1 MANKIISIEV
11 GYSLTKICEMDF
23 RAKNPKVYKYFSIP
37 TPEGVFDDGF
47 LSDNPA
53 FVASIKQSLSF
64 NKIRTKQAVCTITS
78 SKIATREVMLP
89 SVKASQVQALVEA
102 NANDYF
108 PIDLQDYEIGHL
120 VIGNIKETDGSN
132 KMKVLVMACSKQL
145 IQGYDKL
152 CEQLGLHLISI
163 DYSGNSIYQ
172 IMKNEIKDDTE
183 MVLRV
188 DEKQSVATI
197 ISNQNMMMQRNI
209 VYGIESA
216 IYMLMSSTAFVQ
228 NTYEEALEELKRIR
242 CIKLVLNEN
251 TKIID
256 KDDED
261 IQVTEKVSKAM
272 TDITESLAPLV
283 GNIARVIDLYNS
295 KSPDKP
301 IKKIQ
306 LIGLGA
312 DLSGLSKLLT
322 NELGVKTVVCN
333 NIKSIGWNHSAG
345 DGSSGRYVSTI
356 GAGIAPVG
364 FINEEKRKNDIKDV
378 NYKSVSILTAILGLT
393 VCAALLFVSY
403 SSYYEQNLKQ
413 KRLRKEEALYLEA
426 EKAFNEAES
435 LKELSLQVDA
445 AGMVTTGPN
454 DNLVDFLTEL
464 ETVLPEESLVLYLQ
478 SDTLAANV
486 TLRVLD
492 LETVAKVIENIR
504 DFECAHTVTVLSI
517 EEKVPTDDD
526 VKNYVLDHGYMTE
539 EEYDKLIEE
548 LDKKAQEENLTDE
561 EKAKQRVF
569 LDKDGTPYYIPD
581 KYYDFNFT
589 VAYKNYGIDAE
600 DLIDMDKEGES

>member
-295 KSPDKP
+295 KSPDNP

-333 NIKSIGWNHSAG
+333 NIKNIGWNHSAG

-393 VCAALLFVSY
+393 VCAALLVVSY

-413 KRLRKEEALYLEA
+413 KRLRKEEAIYLEA
-426 EKAFNEAES
+426 EAAYHEAES
-435 LKELSLQVDA
+435 LKELSLQIDT
-445 AGMVTTGPN
+445 AGFATTGPN
-454 DNLVDFLTEL
+454 DNLVEFLTEL

-492 LETVAKVIENIR
+492 LETVAKVIENAR
-504 DFECAHTVTVLSI
+504 SFDCAHTVTVLSV
-517 EEKVPTDDD
+517 EEKVPTDDE
-526 VKNYVLDHGYMTE
+526 VKAYVLDHGYMSE
-539 EEYDKLIEE
+539 EVYDKLNEE
-548 LDKKAQEENLTDE
+548 LEKKAQEENLSDE
-561 EKAKQRVF
+561 EKAKQRIF
-569 LDKDGTPYYIPD
+569 LDENGKPFYIPD
-581 KYYDFNFT
+581 KYYDFNFS
-589 VAYKNYGIDAE
+589 VVYKNYDVNPE
-600 DLIDMDKEGES
+600 DMLDKDKEADS